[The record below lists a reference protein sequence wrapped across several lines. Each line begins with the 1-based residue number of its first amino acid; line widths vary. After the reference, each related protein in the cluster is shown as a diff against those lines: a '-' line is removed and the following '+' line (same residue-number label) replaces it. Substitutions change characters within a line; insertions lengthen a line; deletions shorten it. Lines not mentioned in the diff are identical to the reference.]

1 MSAYKRISEGQQFT
15 FNQIQNIYNSE
26 FENNKAIDFLAS
38 QDRIT
43 FDKLPGGIAFINKDG
58 HSLSVVTN
66 KKNLLQT
73 D

>member
-1 MSAYKRISEGQQFT
+1 M
-15 FNQIQNIYNSE
+15 
-26 FENNKAIDFLAS
+26 
-38 QDRIT
+38 RIT

>member
-1 MSAYKRISEGQQFT
+1 MSAYKRISEGQKFT
-15 FNQIQNIYNSE
+15 FNLIQNNDNSE
-26 FENNKAIDFLAS
+26 FENNKAIDFLAN

-66 KKNLLQT
+66 SNKLSQ
-73 D
+73 

>member
-1 MSAYKRISEGQQFT
+1 MGIGDWELHLINYQ
-15 FNQIQNIYNSE
+15 
-26 FENNKAIDFLAS
+26 
-38 QDRIT
+38 
-43 FDKLPGGIAFINKDG
+43 GGIAFINKDG